1 MTYYT
6 GKMKQKTKMKNNRCK
21 PPSIQSTLS
30 LLRSVFKKGALID
43 VIFFSKKPA

>member
-21 PPSIQSTLS
+21 PQSIQSTLP